1 MRKERRKWMKEV
13 GEGRWIKEG
22 GVAVAMV
29 IGLRLSLGSWVSP
42 SRSSAALEGPAS
54 LGGCASVHT
63 SVHRKQ
69 TEAQT

>member
-1 MRKERRKWMKEV
+1 MKEV

-42 SRSSAALEGPAS
+42 
-54 LGGCASVHT
+54 
-63 SVHRKQ
+63 
-69 TEAQT
+69 